1 MIFEDLPQLKVGTG
15 WLALRVIEGPGV
27 MLTGLGWAPV
37 LKVQEL
43 ETSQEYAFFFG
54 ARSLGKPMA
63 DLRARNGNTWVDAK
77 FRVRKQKPDKTAPY
91 ELRPGL
97 G

>member
-43 ETSQEYAFFFG
+43 ETSQEYAIF
-54 ARSLGKPMA
+54 
-63 DLRARNGNTWVDAK
+63 
-77 FRVRKQKPDKTAPY
+77 
-91 ELRPGL
+91 PGL